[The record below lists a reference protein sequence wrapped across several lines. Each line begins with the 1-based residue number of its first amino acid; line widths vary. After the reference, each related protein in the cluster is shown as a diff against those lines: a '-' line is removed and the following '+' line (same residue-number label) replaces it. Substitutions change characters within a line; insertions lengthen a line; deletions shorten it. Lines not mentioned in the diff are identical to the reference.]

1 MFGNFN
7 TMGGAVPQMQQRL
20 NNLQQMYGT
29 PQMQNP
35 YSGLPS
41 FQQQAVT
48 NPYIK
53 GRLVS
58 GVEEARASQIDLD
71 GSSTFF
77 PSPAEGKI
85 YEKLIDLNGLPVF
98 RVYEMVKTPIVP
110 TEAQNSDTVKDLQE
124 RVTQLEMTIRDLK
137 GVIKNES
144 NATFTNAPREY
155 QSNGSN
161 ATANGEQ
168 SYSTKSIS
176 NGSRKRSESVTG
188 NS

>member
-1 MFGNFN
+1 MKMFGNYN
-7 TMGGAVPQMQQRL
+7 MGAVPQMQQRL
-20 NNLQQMYGT
+20 GNLQQMYGT
-29 PQMQNP
+29 PQQMQSP
-35 YSGLPS
+35 YSGLPT
-41 FQQQAVT
+41 FQQQST
-48 NPYIK
+48 PYIK

-98 RVYEMVKTPIVP
+98 RVYELVKSPIVP
-110 TEAQNSDTVKDLQE
+110 TDFQNSDTVKDLQE
-124 RVTQLEMTIRDLK
+124 RVSQLEKTIQDLQ

-144 NATFTNAPREY
+144 NANFTNASREY
-155 QSNGSN
+155 QPNVTN

-168 SYSTKSIS
+168 PYSAKSTT
-176 NGSRKRSESVTG
+176 NGTRKRNESASG

>member
-1 MFGNFN
+1 MFGNYN
-7 TMGGAVPQMQQRL
+7 MGAVPQMQQRL

-29 PQMQNP
+29 PQQMQSP
-35 YSGLPS
+35 YNGLPT
-41 FQQQAVT
+41 FQQQSS
-48 NPYIK
+48 PYIK

-98 RVYEMVKTPIVP
+98 RVYELVKTPTVP
-110 TEAQNSDTVKDLQE
+110 TDAQNSDTVKDLQE
-124 RVTQLEMTIRDLK
+124 RVSQLEKTIQDLQ
-137 GVIKNES
+137 GVIKNER
-144 NATFTNAPREY
+144 NADFTNASREY
-155 QSNGSN
+155 QSNVTT
-161 ATANGEQ
+161 ATVNGEQ
-168 SYSTKSIS
+168 SYNAKSVA
-176 NGSRKRSESVTG
+176 NGTRKRNEPTSG

>member
-1 MFGNFN
+1 MFGNYN
-7 TMGGAVPQMQQRL
+7 MGAVPQMQQRL

-29 PQMQNP
+29 PQQMQSP
-35 YSGLPS
+35 YSGLPT
-41 FQQQAVT
+41 FQQQSS
-48 NPYIK
+48 PYIK

-98 RVYEMVKTPIVP
+98 RVYELVKTPTVP
-110 TEAQNSDTVKDLQE
+110 TDFQNSDTVKDLQE
-124 RVTQLEMTIRDLK
+124 RVSQLEKTIQDLQ
-137 GVIKNES
+137 GVIKNER
-144 NATFTNAPREY
+144 NADFTNASREY
-155 QSNGSN
+155 QSNVTT
-161 ATANGEQ
+161 ATVNGEQ
-168 SYSTKSIS
+168 PYNAKSVA
-176 NGSRKRSESVTG
+176 NGARKRNEPTSG